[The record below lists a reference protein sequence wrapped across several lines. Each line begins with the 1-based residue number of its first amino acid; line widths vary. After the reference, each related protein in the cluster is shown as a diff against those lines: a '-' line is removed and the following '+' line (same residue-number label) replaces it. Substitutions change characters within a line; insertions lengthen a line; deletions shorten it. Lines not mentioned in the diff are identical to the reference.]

1 MDAKKIL
8 SVVWDYFLISVGTL
22 IFCMA
27 WTSFLQP
34 NSLASGG
41 LTGLCTIVQYTTN
54 GHIPIGWS
62 YPIINGALLVLAFL
76 SLGKSFGVKTIYVI
90 GLSSLLFAVLP
101 KFNGEIFSL
110 NLEVLMDNKLMVAI
124 VGAFMESVGIGLVLL
139 RGGSTGGTD
148 IVAMIINKY
157 WPISPGKVY
166 LYSDIFIVSSLLFVP
181 ESLGGGVENMIYAFV
196 VMVGFS
202 FGVDYVLLGDK
213 SSVQLLVFSSKYEQI
228 ADHII
233 YDVRRGVTALQS
245 VGWYSQKESKVLLI
259 ILKKQQM
266 NEVINEIKHIDKNA
280 FISVSTA
287 NGVYGEGFEEVKTGL
302 KLKKNSKIEKPEK

>member
-1 MDAKKIL
+1 MYAKKIL
-8 SVVWDYFLISVGTL
+8 SVIWDYFLISVGTL

-34 NSLASGG
+34 NELASGG
-41 LTGLCTIVQYTTN
+41 LTGLCTIVQYATN

-62 YPIINGALLVLAFL
+62 YPILNGALLVLAFL
-76 SLGKSFGVKTIYVI
+76 SLGRSFGVKTIYVI

-101 KFNGEIFSL
+101 KFNGELFSL
-110 NLEVLMDNKLMVAI
+110 NLEVLMDNKLMVAL

-166 LYSDIFIVSSLLFVP
+166 LYSDIFIVSSLLFIP
-181 ESLGGGVENMIYAFV
+181 ETLGGGVENMIYAFV

-213 SSVQLLVFSSKYEQI
+213 SSVQLLVFSSKYQQI

-233 YDVRRGVTALQS
+233 YDVQRGVTALQS

-259 ILKKQQM
+259 ILRKQQM

-287 NGVYGEGFEEVKTGL
+287 NSVYGEGFEEIKTGL
-302 KLKKNSKIEKPEK
+302 NLKKKQKIENPEA

>member
-41 LTGLCTIVQYTTN
+41 LTGLCTIVQYATN

-90 GLSSLLFAVLP
+90 GLSSLLFAVMP

-287 NGVYGEGFEEVKTGL
+287 NGVYGEGFEQVKTGL

>member
-1 MDAKKIL
+1 MYAKKIL
-8 SVVWDYFLISVGTL
+8 SVIWDYFLISVGTL

-34 NSLASGG
+34 NELASGG
-41 LTGLCTIVQYTTN
+41 LTGLCTIVQYATN

-62 YPIINGALLVLAFL
+62 YPILNGALLVLAFL
-76 SLGKSFGVKTIYVI
+76 SLGRSFGVKTIYVI

-101 KFNGEIFSL
+101 KFNGELFSL
-110 NLEVLMDNKLMVAI
+110 NLEVLMDNKLMVAL

-166 LYSDIFIVSSLLFVP
+166 LYSDIFIVSSLFFIP
-181 ESLGGGVENMIYAFV
+181 ETLGGGVENMIYAFV

-213 SSVQLLVFSSKYEQI
+213 SSVQLLVFSSKYQQI

-233 YDVRRGVTALQS
+233 YDVQRGVTALQS

-259 ILKKQQM
+259 ILRKQQM

-287 NGVYGEGFEEVKTGL
+287 NSVYGEGFEEIKTGL
-302 KLKKNSKIEKPEK
+302 NLKKKQKIENPEA